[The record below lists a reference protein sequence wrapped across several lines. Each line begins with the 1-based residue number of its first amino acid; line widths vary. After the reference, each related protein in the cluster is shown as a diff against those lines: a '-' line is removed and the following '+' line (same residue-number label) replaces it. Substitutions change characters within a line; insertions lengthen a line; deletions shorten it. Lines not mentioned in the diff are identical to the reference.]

1 MCRNLCSLA
10 FHSGSYVAYNFH
22 HTREPCGAM
31 RKAAPLATLRRA
43 ALGWPGCASASGKR
57 VVDLTIGPA
66 SHGGIALLGSN
77 GTGKTLIGSALAGS
91 DGHTDDDWLRSG
103 TFERRDGWS
112 RRSASQVSFESHESL
127 LTEGGTVYRALGIPP
142 GATPSKA
149 AKYLIL
155 RFGLHPLLYRPVTA
169 ISTGEIRK
177 VLLARALATRP
188 SLLVLDNAFD
198 GLDVPSRVALAEL
211 ISLTLRGFSQLL
223 VQGVDASATAHT
235 QVLLITHRPEEI
247 VNEISTVAVLSPDAE
262 GGTLSTHARDGRTAE
277 SLMQLAMG
285 EGTDRRGFRGEMA
298 VHGPPAHD
306 EVLSAL
312 GTRGAP
318 GTPLVEAKHLRVQR
332 GDGSTDG
339 SATPAVLLSGLEWR
353 VRRGEHWLIA
363 GGNGAGKS
371 TLSALLA
378 RADAQSLGASGDF
391 RILGEALGMSPTC
404 PATSSVADQARPLL
418 PRDGV
423 GWVSTELH
431 LSMARS
437 SRLAIDVLQ
446 GFRMPGSKAD
456 ELSLQVARWL
466 GLSAAAVLQ
475 RPFSMLSQ
483 GEQKLVLIGAAIAKR
498 PELLVLDEPCQ
509 GLDTVHRTRVLS
521 LVNRVCSVSNT
532 TLIYI
537 THHYEEV
544 LPCVSHVMHLQQGQ
558 AIFTGDRKAYEES
571 SGLPAVLSSL
581 AQHAAG

>member
-1 MCRNLCSLA
+1 MEVRPPPCCCLA
-10 FHSGSYVAYNFH
+10 
-22 HTREPCGAM
+22 
-31 RKAAPLATLRRA
+31 
-43 ALGWPGCASASGKR
+43 
-57 VVDLTIGPA
+57 
-66 SHGGIALLGSN
+66 SN
-77 GTGKTLIGSALAGS
+77 GA
-91 DGHTDDDWLRSG
+91 
-103 TFERRDGWS
+103 
-112 RRSASQVSFESHESL
+112 Q
-127 LTEGGTVYRALGIPP
+127 
-142 GATPSKA
+142 
-149 AKYLIL
+149 
-155 RFGLHPLLYRPVTA
+155 
-169 ISTGEIRK
+169 
-177 VLLARALATRP
+177 
-188 SLLVLDNAFD
+188 
-198 GLDVPSRVALAEL
+198 
-211 ISLTLRGFSQLL
+211 
-223 VQGVDASATAHT
+223 
-235 QVLLITHRPEEI
+235 
-247 VNEISTVAVLSPDAE
+247 
-262 GGTLSTHARDGRTAE
+262 
-277 SLMQLAMG
+277 
-285 EGTDRRGFRGEMA
+285 
-298 VHGPPAHD
+298 
-306 EVLSAL
+306 
-312 GTRGAP
+312 
-318 GTPLVEAKHLRVQR
+318 
-332 GDGSTDG
+332 
-339 SATPAVLLSGLEWR
+339 
-353 VRRGEHWLIA
+353 RRGERSFIA

-391 RILGEALGMSPTC
+391 RILGEALGMSPAC

-558 AIFTGDRKAYEES
+558 PSSQETEKRTRSRRGCRRCSLRWPNMQQVNVRLKDIERKRPNTDKHIMLLTP
-571 SGLPAVLSSL
+571 SGYGAVDGRLQLARRRPPRPPLSDLRTACGALRSPL
-581 AQHAAG
+581 